1 VTYCPAANPS
11 GMRISM
17 CPKFLARSDVVA
29 HLPAWGKGLLWY
41 FPECQSLAKELEVGG
56 SGEM

>member
-1 VTYCPAANPS
+1 
-11 GMRISM
+11 M

-41 FPECQSLAKELEVGG
+41 FPECQSLTKELEVGG